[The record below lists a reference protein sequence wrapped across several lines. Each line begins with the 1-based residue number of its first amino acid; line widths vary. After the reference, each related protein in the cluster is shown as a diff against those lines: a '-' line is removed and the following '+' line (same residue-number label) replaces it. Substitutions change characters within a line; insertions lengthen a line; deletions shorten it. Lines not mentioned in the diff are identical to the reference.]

1 MTLFSM
7 DLAINTDLA
16 RQILVSFLH
25 DEVLRTDAA
34 AEFAPDALYG
44 YGWTQLELKRPE
56 PAITS

>member
-25 DEVLRTDAA
+25 DEVLRTGLRRAVVGLSGGIDS
-34 AEFAPDALYG
+34 AL
-44 YGWTQLELKRPE
+44 
-56 PAITS
+56 A